1 VRVSEITV
9 ESLPLCSRTPLQWGE
24 QVLQDP
30 LALLGDHAALEKKA
44 AMNALELLARWPDDA
59 YPGWVEAMTGI
70 ARDETNHLSRVT
82 RLLSRRGGMLERG
95 HSNPYAKDLRA
106 LVRRGGTGETVDRLL
121 VSALIEAR
129 SCERFS
135 VLAQA
140 TSAGDGGDEELHS
153 LYHQLFSSELSH
165 YNIFVKLARKADPA
179 KADMRWNQLLR
190 EEALIL
196 QRQEPGPR
204 IHSGFRKTGS

>member
-1 VRVSEITV
+1 MRVSEITI

-24 QVLQDP
+24 QVLQNP
-30 LALLGDHAALEKKA
+30 VALLADHAALEKKA
-44 AMNALELLARWPDDA
+44 AMNALELLPRWPDDA

-82 RLLSRRGGMLERG
+82 RLLARRGGTLERG

-140 TSAGDGGDEELHS
+140 STADEELHS

-165 YNIFVKLARKADPA
+165 YNIFVKLACKADPA

-196 QRQEPGPR
+196 ERQEPGPR

>member
-1 VRVSEITV
+1 M
-9 ESLPLCSRTPLQWGE
+9 
-24 QVLQDP
+24 VLEDP
-30 LALLGDHAALEKKA
+30 IALLADHAALEKKA
-44 AMNALELLARWPDDA
+44 AMNALELLARWPEDA

-82 RLLSRRGGMLERG
+82 RLLARRGGALERG

-140 TSAGDGGDEELHS
+140 STADEELRS
-153 LYHQLFSSELSH
+153 LYQQLFSSELSH
-165 YNIFVKLARKADPA
+165 YNIFVKLARRADPS

-196 QRQEPGPR
+196 ARQEPGPR
-204 IHSGFRKTGS
+204 IHSGFRAAPN